1 LDIPPG
7 GRVTLRFELEGAIP
21 AGQAYRLGYAPQP
34 LVNPDRVRLRV
45 SAADGWVT
53 TDATGWERTAEGAS
67 AAFESAEDEAFSVEV
82 TPN

>member
-1 LDIPPG
+1 
-7 GRVTLRFELEGAIP
+7 
-21 AGQAYRLGYAPQP
+21 
-34 LVNPDRVRLRV
+34 VNPDRVRLRV